1 MGRSDSASSCSV
13 RRGRR
18 PHGTPRNFM
27 HENRETSETP
37 AGKPDGR
44 SAGEGSGRTARVY
57 VCEESHS
64 GVLPMNHSNK
74 DTKTS
79 AESGEGRPLIKEN
92 AGQSNTYPTQSG
104 KGVSQGLAG
113 VRKAARE
120 HKEMKFTAL
129 LHHLTVDLLRKSFYS
144 LKRKAAP
151 GVDGV
156 TWQEYESGL
165 EDRLVDLHGRVHGGA
180 YRALPSRRVYIQK
193 EDGRQRPLG
202 VAALEDKIVQQAVV
216 TILNQIYEEDF
227 LGFSYGFR
235 PGRSQHDALDA
246 LSYALLKKKVNYI
259 LDADIKGFFDN
270 LDKSWMMQFMKHRVA
285 DPRILR
291 LIQKWLKA
299 GVMEEG
305 RWSEPQTGTPQ
316 GSVISPLLANVYLHY
331 SFDLWVNVWRQKWAQ
346 GEVVVVRY
354 ADDTI
359 LGFQHQTDADR
370 FLENLRERM
379 AKFGL
384 ELHPDKTRR
393 IEFGRFAEENRKR
406 RGEGKP
412 ETFDFLG
419 FTHISGKNSLGRFM
433 VRRKTIR
440 KRMRG
445 KLRKIQQ
452 QLRMRMHDPLPQTG
466 RWLRSVVQG
475 HFNYY
480 AVPGNLASLG
490 VFRDR
495 VLAQWWRTLRR
506 RSQRPRISW
515 TRILTLAQ
523 HWLPQPST
531 LHPFPDARF
540 AAIHLR

>member
-1 MGRSDSASSCSV
+1 
-13 RRGRR
+13 
-18 PHGTPRNFM
+18 M

-37 AGKPDGR
+37 AAEPSCR
-44 SAGEGSGRTARVY
+44 SAGEGLGQTAGVH

-64 GVLPMNHSNK
+64 GVVPMNHSNK
-74 DTKTS
+74 DTRSS
-79 AESGEGRPLIKEN
+79 AESEEGRPLIKEN
-92 AGQSNTYPTQSG
+92 AGQSNTHPTQSG

-129 LHHLTVDLLRKSFYS
+129 LHHLTVDLLRDSFYS
-144 LKRKAAP
+144 LKKKAAP

-156 TWQEYESGL
+156 TWQEYESGV
-165 EDRLVDLHGRVHGGA
+165 ENRLVDLHGRVHRGA
-180 YRALPSRRVYIQK
+180 YRALPSRRVYLQK

-216 TILNQIYEEDF
+216 TILKQIYEEDF

-259 LDADIKGFFDN
+259 LDADIRGFFDN
-270 LDKSWMMQFMKHRVA
+270 LDKGWMIQFMEHRVA

-291 LIQKWLKA
+291 LIRKWLKA

-305 RWSEPQTGTPQ
+305 KWSEPQTGTPQ

-359 LGFQHQTDADR
+359 LGFQYQTDADR
-370 FLENLRERM
+370 FLGNLRERL

-419 FTHISGKNSLGRFM
+419 FTHISGKNRLGRFT
-433 VRRKTIR
+433 VRRTTIR
-440 KRMRG
+440 KRMRA
-445 KLRKIQQ
+445 KLRNLKQE
-452 QLRMRMHDPLPQTG
+452 LRRRMHDPVPETG
-466 RWLRSVVQG
+466 GWLKSVVQG
-475 HFNYY
+475 YFNYY
-480 AVPGNLASLG
+480 AVPGNLDSLAI
-490 VFRDR
+490 FRKR
-495 VLAQWWRTLRR
+495 LRALWWQNLRR
-506 RSQRPRISW
+506 RSQQRHFAW
-515 TRILTLAQ
+515 TRMIALGER
-523 HWLPQPST
+523 WLPQPCV
-531 LHPFPDARF
+531 LHPYPALRF
-540 AAIHLR
+540 AASHPR

>member
-1 MGRSDSASSCSV
+1 MDRGASASSCSV
-13 RRGRR
+13 RRSRR
-18 PHGTPRNFM
+18 PHSTPRNFM

-37 AGKPDGR
+37 AVQWGGR
-44 SAGEGSGRTARVY
+44 SAGEGKSHTARMY
-57 VCEESHS
+57 VSEESHS
-64 GVLPMNHSNK
+64 GVVPMNHSNK
-74 DTKTS
+74 DMRSS
-79 AESGEGRPLIKEN
+79 AESEEGRPLIKEN
-92 AGQSNTYPTQSG
+92 AGPSNTFPTQSG

-129 LHHLTVDLLRKSFYS
+129 LHHLNVDLLRESFYS

-165 EDRLVDLHGRVHGGA
+165 EDRLIDLHGRVHSGA
-180 YRALPSRRVYIQK
+180 YRAQPSRRVYIQK

-259 LDADIKGFFDN
+259 VDADIRGFFDN
-270 LDKSWMMQFMKHRVA
+270 LDKSWMIRFLEHRVA

-291 LIQKWLKA
+291 LIRKWLKA

-305 RWSEPQTGTPQ
+305 EWSESQTGTPQ

-359 LGFQHQTDADR
+359 IGFQYPTDADR
-370 FLENLRERM
+370 FLEALRGRL

-419 FTHISGKNSLGRFM
+419 FQHISGKNRLGLFT

-445 KLRKIQQ
+445 KLRALKQE
-452 QLRMRMHDPLPQTG
+452 LRRRMHHPVPDTG
-466 RWLRSVVQG
+466 GWLKSVVRG
-475 HFNYY
+475 YFNYY
-480 AVPGNLASLG
+480 AVPGNLDSLA
-490 VFRDR
+490 VFRQR
-495 VLAQWWRTLRR
+495 LLGLWWQNLRR
-506 RSQRPRISW
+506 RSQQRHLSW
-515 TRILTLAQ
+515 TRMIALGER
-523 HWLPQPST
+523 WLPYPYV
-531 LHPFPDARF
+531 LHPYPALRF
-540 AAIHLR
+540 AATHPR

>member
-1 MGRSDSASSCSV
+1 
-13 RRGRR
+13 
-18 PHGTPRNFM
+18 M

-37 AGKPDGR
+37 AAEPSCR
-44 SAGEGSGRTARVY
+44 SAGEGLGQTARVH

-64 GVLPMNHSNK
+64 GVVPMNHSNK
-74 DTKTS
+74 DTRSS
-79 AESGEGRPLIKEN
+79 AESEEGRPLIKEN
-92 AGQSNTYPTQSG
+92 AGQSNTHPTQSG

-129 LHHLTVDLLRKSFYS
+129 LHHLTVDLLRDSFYS
-144 LKRKAAP
+144 LKKKAAP

-156 TWQEYESGL
+156 TWQEYESGV
-165 EDRLVDLHGRVHGGA
+165 ENRLVDLHGRVHRGA
-180 YRALPSRRVYIQK
+180 YRALPSRRVYLQK

-216 TILNQIYEEDF
+216 TILKQIYEEDF

-259 LDADIKGFFDN
+259 LDADIRGFFDN
-270 LDKSWMMQFMKHRVA
+270 LDKGWMIQFMEHRVA

-291 LIQKWLKA
+291 LIRKWLKA

-305 RWSEPQTGTPQ
+305 KWSEPQTGTPQ

-359 LGFQHQTDADR
+359 LGFQYQTDADR
-370 FLENLRERM
+370 FLGNLRERL

-419 FTHISGKNSLGRFM
+419 FTHISGKNRLGRFT
-433 VRRKTIR
+433 VRRTTIR
-440 KRMRG
+440 KRMRA
-445 KLRKIQQ
+445 KLRNLKQE
-452 QLRMRMHDPLPQTG
+452 LRRRMHDPVPETG
-466 RWLRSVVQG
+466 GWLKSVVQG
-475 HFNYY
+475 YFNYY
-480 AVPGNLASLG
+480 AVPGNLDSLAI
-490 VFRDR
+490 FRKR
-495 VLAQWWRTLRR
+495 LRALWWQNLRR
-506 RSQRPRISW
+506 RSQQRHFAW
-515 TRILTLAQ
+515 TRMIALGER
-523 HWLPQPST
+523 WLPQPCV
-531 LHPFPDARF
+531 LHPYPALRF
-540 AAIHLR
+540 AASHPR

>member
-1 MGRSDSASSCSV
+1 
-13 RRGRR
+13 
-18 PHGTPRNFM
+18 
-27 HENRETSETP
+27 
-37 AGKPDGR
+37 
-44 SAGEGSGRTARVY
+44 
-57 VCEESHS
+57 
-64 GVLPMNHSNK
+64 MNHSNK
-74 DTKTS
+74 DTRSS
-79 AESGEGRPLIKEN
+79 AESEEGRPLIKEN
-92 AGQSNTYPTQSG
+92 AGQSNTHPTQSG

-129 LHHLTVDLLRKSFYS
+129 LHHLTVDLLRDSFYS
-144 LKRKAAP
+144 LKKKAAP

-156 TWQEYESGL
+156 TWQEYESGV
-165 EDRLVDLHGRVHGGA
+165 ENRLVDLHGRVHRGA
-180 YRALPSRRVYIQK
+180 YRALPSRRVYLQK

-216 TILNQIYEEDF
+216 TILKQIYEEDF

-259 LDADIKGFFDN
+259 LDADIRGFFDN
-270 LDKSWMMQFMKHRVA
+270 LDKGWMIQFMEHRVA

-291 LIQKWLKA
+291 LIRKWLKA

-305 RWSEPQTGTPQ
+305 KWSEPQTGTPQ

-359 LGFQHQTDADR
+359 LGFQYQTDADR
-370 FLENLRERM
+370 FLGNLRERL

-419 FTHISGKNSLGRFM
+419 FTHISGKNRLGRFT
-433 VRRKTIR
+433 VRRTTIR
-440 KRMRG
+440 KRMRA
-445 KLRKIQQ
+445 KLRNLKQE
-452 QLRMRMHDPLPQTG
+452 LRRRMHDPVPETG
-466 RWLRSVVQG
+466 GWLKSVVQG
-475 HFNYY
+475 YFNYY
-480 AVPGNLASLG
+480 AVPGNLDSLAI
-490 VFRDR
+490 FRKR
-495 VLAQWWRTLRR
+495 LRALWWQNLRR
-506 RSQRPRISW
+506 RSQQRHFAW
-515 TRILTLAQ
+515 TRMIALGER
-523 HWLPQPST
+523 WLPQPCV
-531 LHPFPDARF
+531 LHPYPALRF
-540 AAIHLR
+540 AASHPR

>member
-1 MGRSDSASSCSV
+1 MDGSDSASSCSV
-13 RRGRR
+13 RRSRR

-27 HENRETSETP
+27 HENRETSKTP
-37 AGKPDGR
+37 AVQTDSR
-44 SAGEGSGRTARVY
+44 SAGEGKSHTARVH

-64 GVLPMNHSNK
+64 GIVPMNHSNK
-74 DTKTS
+74 DTRLS

-129 LHHLTVDLLRKSFYS
+129 LHHLTADLLRESFYS

-165 EDRLVDLHGRVHGGA
+165 ENRLVDLHSRVHGGV

-259 LDADIKGFFDN
+259 LDADIRGFFDN
-270 LDKSWMMQFMKHRVA
+270 LDKDWMIQFMEHRVA

-291 LIQKWLKA
+291 LIRKWLKA
-299 GVMEEG
+299 GVMEAG
-305 RWSEPQTGTPQ
+305 KWSEPQTGTPQ

-359 LGFQHQTDADR
+359 LGFQSQTDADR
-370 FLENLRERM
+370 FLENLRERL

-393 IEFGRFAEENRKR
+393 IEFGRFAEENRER

-419 FTHISGKNSLGRFM
+419 FQHISGKNRLGRFT
-433 VRRKTIR
+433 VRRKTVG
-440 KRMRG
+440 KRMRA
-445 KLRKIQQ
+445 KLLKLKQE
-452 QLRMRMHDPLPQTG
+452 LRRRRHDPVTQTG
-466 RWLRSVVQG
+466 GWLKSVVQG
-475 HFNYY
+475 YFNYY
-480 AVPGNLASLG
+480 AVPGNLDSLAI
-490 VFRDR
+490 FRKR
-495 VLAQWWRTLRR
+495 MRALWWHNLRR
-506 RSQRPRISW
+506 RSQQRPFSW
-515 TRILTLAQ
+515 TRMMALGER
-523 HWLPQPST
+523 WLPQPCV
-531 LHPFPDARF
+531 LHPYPAVRF
-540 AAIHLR
+540 AASHPR